1 MSKDAVTIRLDQRQR
16 ELIDKTIERGLAVSP
31 EDILKKALKEYWRDH
46 MPDGAAAG
54 LPTKS
59 NT

>member
-16 ELIDKTIERGLAVSP
+16 ELIDKTIERGLAASP
-31 EDILKKALKEYWRDH
+31 EDLLRKALKEYWRDH